1 MGQRRGGINILN
13 PETHQ
18 FSSLKHIP
26 GKDNSSLPNNSII
39 CLYNDQN
46 NNIWIGSIYSGL
58 ISVREVYMQ
67 AYTDALPN
75 NKQGLSDNIVLSLC
89 QQESGHIW
97 VGTNGGGVNCFNSL
111 AGEFTH
117 YPSTSGD
124 KVASICGFASGKLLL
139 SIFAQGIFIFDPV
152 TGNKQPFTIIDKEVN
167 ERLCLH
173 GNTVNVYRNI
183 SPTRYCY
190 WAITCIVII

>member
-1 MGQRRGGINILN
+1 
-13 PETHQ
+13 
-18 FSSLKHIP
+18 
-26 GKDNSSLPNNSII
+26 
-39 CLYNDQN
+39 
-46 NNIWIGSIYSGL
+46 
-58 ISVREVYMQ
+58 MQ

-173 GNTVNVYRNI
+173 GNTVNVYRNTPNTI
-183 SPTRYCY
+183 LLLGNHVYCY
-190 WAITCIVII
+190 HLKEKQFSIVSEEKA